1 MKEFTKEEIE
11 AMKHFPRTLPED
23 RQAWLKRFL
32 PAPSYE
38 DALAA
43 REKQRALKAQQKL
56 TPPPYEEVLKVR
68 KQKETRARGSQELKK
83 IMNDPQLTAHFM
95 AHISR

>member
-11 AMKHFPRTLPED
+11 AMKNFPRTLPED

-38 DALAA
+38 DVSAA
-43 REKQRALKAQQKL
+43 REEILKA
-56 TPPPYEEVLKVR
+56 R

-83 IMNDPQLTAHFM
+83 IMNNPQLTAHFM

>member
-1 MKEFTKEEIE
+1 MKEFTPEEID

-23 RQAWLKRFL
+23 RAAWRKRFL
-32 PAPSYE
+32 PPPSREEVLKANE
-38 DALAA
+38 DA
-43 REKQRALKAQQKL
+43 
-56 TPPPYEEVLKVR
+56 LKVR

-83 IMNDPQLTAHFM
+83 IMNDPKLTAHFM